1 MSFTPNTISQRDP
14 GWMNEKLGFDTSL
27 TIGTDGSTLVCLT
40 MLVNG
45 YGFNET
51 PSSLNQKL
59 KEMGSGVG
67 FLGSLIV
74 WPGLTEAFPGI
85 VYRGI
90 IICRDQ
96 PAPISDINASLAA
109 GQPLVIEID
118 ESPSAGLQNH
128 WVVIYARQGDDYLML
143 DPWPEPP
150 DQAPTFLS
158 TRYGSGRSASEFI
171 TAVAWFDVDGNP
183 APAPATASDTVPT
196 PEPVAAAN
204 PAAAPDPVTT
214 ADPAA
219 TTDSPVTTPDTATTP
234 EPAPIPSPGTGLF
247 VRVLAGVT
255 AGLTLRSTPSIS
267 ATAIALEP
275 LGTLLHCNEPDVVA
289 LAKIGVRDQWLQ
301 VSDPGG
307 LNGYMAAWY
316 VNKVTGTSSAPLAAL
331 APEPAPTPPAPTP
344 TPAPAPI
351 PLPVSPTLTV
361 QVLQSIGV
369 VGLRLRDQ
377 PDTNANT
384 LAILS
389 GGQALAV
396 LEPASQAIPKIG
408 QINQWLN
415 VIDGNGHIGYVAA
428 WYVESEITPS
438 TPPPPQ
444 APPDTQT
451 LTVLVSSQA
460 SAGLR
465 MRDQPNANAVILKVL
480 MPGTPLTVL
489 ETASSA
495 RARIGVTNQWLNVQE
510 PGGLTGYVAAWFVTG

>member
-1 MSFTPNTISQRDP
+1 MSFTPNSISQRDP
-14 GWMNEKLGFDTSL
+14 AWINEKLGFDSSL
-27 TIGTDGSTLVCLT
+27 TIGTDGSTLTCLT

-51 PSSLNQKL
+51 PSSMNQKL

-96 PAPISDINASLAA
+96 PAPISDIKASIDA

-118 ESPSAGLQNH
+118 ESPSVGLQNH
-128 WVVIYARQGDDYLML
+128 WVVIYARQADDYLIL
-143 DPWPEPP
+143 DPWPEPT

-171 TAVAWFDVDGNP
+171 TAVAWYDAGGSPASTPATAYDAAITPEPVTAADPAATPDTATADINAAP
-183 APAPATASDTVPT
+183 DAATAPAPAT
-196 PEPVAAAN
+196 
-204 PAAAPDPVTT
+204 
-214 ADPAA
+214 
-219 TTDSPVTTPDTATTP
+219 
-234 EPAPIPSPGTGLF
+234 IPPPGTGLF
-247 VRVLAGVT
+247 VRVQAGVT
-255 AGLTLRSTPSIS
+255 ASLTLRSAPSTS
-267 ATAIALEP
+267 ATAVALEAP
-275 LGTLLHCNEPDVVA
+275 GTLLHCNEPDAVA

-316 VNKVTGTSSAPLAAL
+316 VNKVAGTSSAPLTAL
-331 APEPAPTPPAPTP
+331 GPEPALTPPTP

-351 PLPVSPTLTV
+351 PIAESPTLKV
-361 QVLQSIGV
+361 LVLQSIGE
-369 VGLRLRDQ
+369 VGLRLRDR

-389 GGQALAV
+389 GGQALIV
-396 LEPASQAIPKIG
+396 LEPTRQAIPKIG

-415 VIDGNGHIGYVAA
+415 VIDGNGHTGYVAA
-428 WYVESEITPS
+428 WYVESRTTPS
-438 TPPPPQ
+438 TPLPPQ
-444 APPDTQT
+444 VPQDTHT

-465 MRDQPNANAVILKVL
+465 MRDQPNANAVILKIL

-489 ETASSA
+489 DSASFA

-510 PGGLTGYVAAWFVTG
+510 PGGTTGYVAAWFVTG

>member
-1 MSFTPNTISQRDP
+1 MSFTPNSISQRDP
-14 GWMNEKLGFDTSL
+14 AWINEKLGFDSSL
-27 TIGTDGSTLVCLT
+27 TIGTDGSTLTCLT

-51 PSSLNQKL
+51 PASMNQKL
-59 KEMGSGVG
+59 KKMGSGVG

-96 PAPISDINASLAA
+96 PAPISDINASIDAS
-109 GQPLVIEID
+109 QPLVIEID
-118 ESPSAGLQNH
+118 ESPSVGLQNH

-171 TAVAWFDVDGNP
+171 TAVAWYDAGGNP
-183 APAPATASDTVPT
+183 AASPATASDAVTTPDPVTATDPAVTPDATISADINATTDIAIAPAPATI
-196 PEPVAAAN
+196 
-204 PAAAPDPVTT
+204 PA
-214 ADPAA
+214 
-219 TTDSPVTTPDTATTP
+219 
-234 EPAPIPSPGTGLF
+234 PGTGLF
-247 VRVLAGVT
+247 VRVQTGVT
-255 AGLTLRSTPSIS
+255 AGLTLRSAPSTS
-267 ATAIALEP
+267 ATAVALEAP
-275 LGTLLHCNEPDVVA
+275 GTLLHCNEPDVVA

-316 VNKVTGTSSAPLAAL
+316 VNKVAGTSSAPLTAL
-331 APEPAPTPPAPTP
+331 GPESAPTPPAPTP
-344 TPAPAPI
+344 TPTPAPI
-351 PLPVSPTLTV
+351 PFSESPTLKV
-361 QVLQSIGV
+361 LVLQSIGE

-389 GGQALAV
+389 GGQALIV
-396 LEPASQAIPKIG
+396 LEPTSQAIPKIG

-415 VIDGNGHIGYVAA
+415 VIDGNGHTGYVAA
-428 WYVESEITPS
+428 WYVESGTTPS
-438 TPPPPQ
+438 TPPPPHVPQ
-444 APPDTQT
+444 DTRT

-465 MRDQPNANAVILKVL
+465 MRDQPNANAVILKIL

-489 ETASSA
+489 EPASSA

-510 PGGLTGYVAAWFVTG
+510 PGGTTGYVAAWFVTG

>member
-14 GWMNEKLGFDTSL
+14 GWINEKLGFDTSL

-45 YGFNET
+45 YGFSET
-51 PSSLNQKL
+51 PYSLNQKL

-67 FLGSLIV
+67 FLDSLIV

-96 PAPISDINASLAA
+96 SAPISDINASIDA

-171 TAVAWFDVDGNP
+171 TAVAWYDAGGNP
-183 APAPATASDTVPT
+183 APAPATASDTAT
-196 PEPVAAAN
+196 TA
-204 PAAAPDPVTT
+204 DPVTT
-214 ADPAA
+214 AEPI
-219 TTDSPVTTPDTATTP
+219 TTPDPATTP
-234 EPAPIPSPGTGLF
+234 EPATTPSPGTGLF
-247 VRVLAGVT
+247 VRVQAAVT
-255 AGLTLRSTPSIS
+255 AGLTLRSAPSIS
-267 ATAIALEP
+267 ATTVALETP
-275 LGTLLHCNEPDVVA
+275 GTLLHCNEPDAVA
-289 LAKIGVRDQWLQ
+289 LAKIGVMDQWLQ

-316 VNKVTGTSSAPLAAL
+316 VKKVAGTSSAPLP
-331 APEPAPTPPAPTP
+331 APAPAPAPTPPDPTP

-351 PLPVSPTLTV
+351 PISVSPTLTV
-361 QVLQSIGV
+361 LVLQSIGV

-377 PDTNANT
+377 PETNAST

-389 GGQALAV
+389 GGQALTV
-396 LEPASQAIPKIG
+396 LEPTSQAIPKIG

-415 VIDGNGHIGYVAA
+415 VNDGNGHTGYVAA
-428 WYVESEITPS
+428 WYVESGTTPS

-444 APPDTQT
+444 SPQDTKT

-465 MRDQPNANAVILKVL
+465 LRDQPNANAVILKVL

-489 ETASSA
+489 EPASTA

-510 PGGLTGYVAAWFVTG
+510 PGGTTGYIAAWFVTG

>member
-14 GWMNEKLGFDTSL
+14 GWINEKLGFDSSL
-27 TIGTDGSTLVCLT
+27 TIGTDGSTLASLT

-45 YGFNET
+45 YGFSET
-51 PSSLNQKL
+51 PSSLNRKL
-59 KEMGSGVG
+59 KELGSGVG

-96 PAPISDINASLAA
+96 SAPISDINASLDA

-158 TRYGSGRSASEFI
+158 MRYGSGRSASEFI
-171 TAVAWFDVDGNP
+171 TAVAWYDAG
-183 APAPATASDTVPT
+183 
-196 PEPVAAAN
+196 AN
-204 PAAAPDPVTT
+204 PALALASASDAVSTSNPVGA

-219 TTDSPVTTPDTATTP
+219 TPEAATATKPITTP
-234 EPAPIPSPGTGLF
+234 ETAATAVPASIPSPGTGLF

-255 AGLTLRSTPSIS
+255 AGLTLRSAPSTT
-267 ATAIALEP
+267 ATAVALEAP
-275 LGTLLHCNEPDVVA
+275 GTLLHCNEPDAVA

-316 VNKVTGTSSAPLAAL
+316 VNKVSGTSSTPPAAL
-331 APEPAPTPPAPTP
+331 APEPAAPPPAPAPAPTP
-344 TPAPAPI
+344 I
-351 PLPVSPTLTV
+351 PLPMSPTLTV
-361 QVLQSIGV
+361 LVLQSIGV
-369 VGLRLRDQ
+369 VGLRLRDR
-377 PDTNANT
+377 PDTNADT

-389 GGQALAV
+389 GGQALTV
-396 LEPASQAIPKIG
+396 LEPADQAIPKIG

-415 VIDGNGHIGYVAA
+415 VIDGNGHAGYVAA
-428 WYVESEITPS
+428 WYVESGTTPS
-438 TPPPPQ
+438 TP
-444 APPDTQT
+444 APPLAPQDTHT

-489 ETASSA
+489 EPASSA

-510 PGGLTGYVAAWFVTG
+510 PGGTTGYVAAWFVTG

>member
-1 MSFTPNTISQRDP
+1 MSFTTNTISQRDP
-14 GWMNEKLGFDTSL
+14 GWINEKLGFDTSL

-45 YGFNET
+45 YGFSET
-51 PSSLNQKL
+51 PSSMNQKL

-74 WPGLTEAFPGI
+74 WPGLTQAFPGI

-96 PAPISDINASLAA
+96 PAPISDINASIDA

-118 ESPSAGLQNH
+118 EAPSAGLQNH

-150 DQAPTFLS
+150 DQAPIFLS

-171 TAVAWFDVDGNP
+171 TAVAWYDAGGNP
-183 APAPATASDTVPT
+183 ATDPATTSDTAT
-196 PEPVAAAN
+196 N
-204 PAAAPDPVTT
+204 TDPVT
-214 ADPAA
+214 AVDPAA
-219 TTDSPVTTPDTATTP
+219 TPDAATTADLITSPATATTP
-234 EPAPIPSPGTGLF
+234 EPATTPSPGTGLF
-247 VRVLAGVT
+247 VRVLTGVT
-255 AGLTLRSTPSIS
+255 AGMTLRSAPSTS
-267 ATAIALEP
+267 ATAVALEAP
-275 LGTLLHCNEPDVVA
+275 GTLLHCNEPDAVA
-289 LAKIGVRDQWLQ
+289 LAKIGVMDQWLQ

-316 VNKVTGTSSAPLAAL
+316 VNKVAGTSSTPLSA
-331 APEPAPTPPAPTP
+331 P
-344 TPAPAPI
+344 TPAPAPTSPAPTPAPAPA
-351 PLPVSPTLTV
+351 PLPKPASATLTLLI
-361 QVLQSIGV
+361 QQSIGAA
-369 VGLRLRDQ
+369 GLRLRDQ

-389 GGQALAV
+389 AGQALTV

-408 QINQWLN
+408 QINQWLEVN
-415 VIDGNGHIGYVAA
+415 DGKGHTGYVAA
-428 WYVESEITPS
+428 WYVESGTTPS

-444 APPDTQT
+444 ASPVSGT

-465 MRDQPNANAVILKVL
+465 LRDQPNANAVILKVL

-489 ETASSA
+489 ESASTA

-510 PGGLTGYVAAWFVTG
+510 PGGTSGYVAAWFVTG